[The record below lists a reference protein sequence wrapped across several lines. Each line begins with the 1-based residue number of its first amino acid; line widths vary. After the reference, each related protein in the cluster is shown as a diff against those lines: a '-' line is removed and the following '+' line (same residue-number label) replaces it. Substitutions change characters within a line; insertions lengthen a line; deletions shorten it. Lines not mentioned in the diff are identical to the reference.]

1 MKKVNHNQKFFVIN
15 NELFYYENSD
25 IIKKQVGED
34 KKLMSY
40 KWVIPMYVYS
50 INKVWNG
57 EERFE
62 LSPVDF
68 SDKKN
73 KNDNW
78 RWKREYKYS
87 EIGKDCWNTEEEAW
101 KAYNKRY
108 SEEDKKVYQELRR
121 LRFTQELK
129 PELI

>member
-1 MKKVNHNQKFFVIN
+1 MKKVKHNQKFFVIN

-25 IIKKQVGED
+25 TIKKQVGED

-40 KWVIPMYVYS
+40 NWVIPMYVYA

-68 SDKKN
+68 SDEKN
-73 KNDNW
+73 KNEN
-78 RWKREYKYS
+78 
-87 EIGKDCWNTEEEAW
+87 
-101 KAYNKRY
+101 
-108 SEEDKKVYQELRR
+108 
-121 LRFTQELK
+121 
-129 PELI
+129 